1 MRSKAKMSS
10 HYSLSTFLLEVLAN
24 ATRQEKEIEGIQ
36 IKEEGKNCLL
46 FPNDR
51 LYRKFERTDQKIQ
64 TKQKSTLLT
73 LTSNYIARL
82 KDTRLMPKLI
92 PFLIY

>member
-10 HYSLSTFLLEVLAN
+10 QYSLSTFLLEVLAN

-46 FPNDR
+46 FPNDF
-51 LYRKFERTDQKIQ
+51 LCRKFERTDQKN
-64 TKQKSTLLT
+64 KQNKKALS
-73 LTSNYIARL
+73 
-82 KDTRLMPKLI
+82 
-92 PFLIY
+92 